1 MKNKNKPNQNGSP
14 QPDQHRMSNP
24 SGIQNESSQSA
35 NGEHK
40 KTLSFKKSLLVIGL
54 AALAL
59 AFVTAWL
66 SRSASISSKKEGL
79 AFLASQET
87 KNVDEIA
94 QKINERDASEKAA
107 GISQQINS
115 GDSSALWPL
124 FDNAVILGD
133 SRAEGFKSY
142 EYLPDAIVMAQI
154 GAQIKSIPDHLDE
167 VAARKPEVIYLCFG
181 LNDVASNVGMENG
194 PDGYGQLYE
203 SYIKQIL
210 EKSPNSKIV
219 VSSIIPVSQQTLAQ
233 NPVYERISDFDRQVR
248 EMCER
253 NGWSYVDCSSLVS
266 DPSAF
271 ASDGEHFVPSIYPEW
286 AKLLL
291 QSQYPQMS

>member
-1 MKNKNKPNQNGSP
+1 MKNKNKFTQNAPSQAGHHNR
-14 QPDQHRMSNP
+14 PDP
-24 SGIQNESSQSA
+24 SGLKSESIQPA
-35 NGEHK
+35 AVEHK
-40 KTLSFKKSLLVIGL
+40 QTLSFKKSLLVIGL
-54 AALAL
+54 AALVLVVA
-59 AFVTAWL
+59 TAWM
-66 SRSASISSKKEGL
+66 SRSASISSKKDGL
-79 AFLASQET
+79 AFLAAQQT

-115 GDSSALWPL
+115 GDASALWPL
-124 FDNAVILGD
+124 FDNSVILGD

-142 EYLPDAIVMAQI
+142 EYLPETIVMAQI
-154 GAQIKSIPDHLDE
+154 GAQIKSIPDHLE
-167 VAARKPEVIYLCFG
+167 AIAARKPEVIYLCFG

-203 SYIKQIL
+203 SYIKQVL

-219 VSSIIPVSQQTLAQ
+219 VSSIIPVSAETLAH
-233 NPVYERISDFDRQVR
+233 NPVYERIGDFDRQVR

-253 NGWSYVDCSSLVS
+253 NGWTYVDCSSLVS

-271 ASDGEHFVPSIYPEW
+271 ASDGEHFIPSIYPEW